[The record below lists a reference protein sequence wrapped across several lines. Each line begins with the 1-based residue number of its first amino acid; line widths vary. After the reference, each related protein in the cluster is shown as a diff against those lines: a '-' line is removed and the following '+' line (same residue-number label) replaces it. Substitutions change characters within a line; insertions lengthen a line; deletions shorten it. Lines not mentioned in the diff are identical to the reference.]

1 MLLHLALPLFRHRR
15 RRGDDDGADTRSGD
29 QFADYETGLDG
40 LPGSRVIGDGEMDA
54 REAERLAKRL
64 RLAGLDPDPGWQR
77 SLEERWI
84 GRGRAIPAQRIQ
96 ERGDVLRRIEPPV
109 AGPRTGFV
117 VGNRTISP
125 DNMEAAPI
133 LRWHANSGSAVRP
146 RLALAGPLVRTRRAG
161 YGIRRLPA
169 ARWHPAAPAGVGEVP
184 GRGSPRCGPFPPI
197 RIREQMQQ
205 LKVFILMAGL
215 TALLVVLGGWLGGQQ
230 GAVLFLVIA
239 AVMNFGMFWFSDRAV
254 LRMYRARIIGPD
266 DAPHLYRMVDDL
278 RRRAGLPMP
287 TLAIADKD
295 QPNAFATGRSHKK
308 AVVCVTTGL
317 LRLVNTRELE
327 GVVAHE
333 LAHIRHNHMLVS
345 TVAATM
351 AGAIG
356 LLASVAR
363 WGAILGGGR
372 GSDRNIFELL
382 LMSIIAPLAAMIVQM
397 AISRANEYQADRTGA
412 RIAGRADGL
421 ANALHKLER
430 YSRQLPMDVNPA
442 AAQLAIVNPL
452 AGIRGGGL
460 TGLFRTH
467 PPTEDR
473 IARLRQLRD
482 L

>member
-1 MLLHLALPLFRHRR
+1 
-15 RRGDDDGADTRSGD
+15 
-29 QFADYETGLDG
+29 
-40 LPGSRVIGDGEMDA
+40 
-54 REAERLAKRL
+54 
-64 RLAGLDPDPGWQR
+64 
-77 SLEERWI
+77 
-84 GRGRAIPAQRIQ
+84 
-96 ERGDVLRRIEPPV
+96 
-109 AGPRTGFV
+109 
-117 VGNRTISP
+117 
-125 DNMEAAPI
+125 
-133 LRWHANSGSAVRP
+133 
-146 RLALAGPLVRTRRAG
+146 
-161 YGIRRLPA
+161 
-169 ARWHPAAPAGVGEVP
+169 
-184 GRGSPRCGPFPPI
+184 
-197 RIREQMQQ
+197 MQQ

-230 GAVLFLVIA
+230 GAVLFFVIA
-239 AVMNFGMFWFSDRAV
+239 AAMNFGMFWFSDRAV

-278 RRRAGLPMP
+278 RQRAGLPMP
-287 TLAIADKD
+287 TLAIADKE

-372 GSDRNIFELL
+372 GSDRNVFEIL

-397 AISRANEYQADRTGA
+397 AISRANEFQADRTGA

-421 ANALHKLER
+421 ANALQKLER
-430 YSRQLPMDVNPA
+430 YSRQLPMNVNPA

-473 IARLRQLRD
+473 IARLRQLRN